1 VKTVNRKAK
10 GRRLEWAVKKL
21 YQDSGHFVARQAAS
35 RFPDLIVLRKG
46 EDPTFIECK
55 SGKGNISMDE
65 RAEGKRIA
73 EMTGGRFIVARKKDR
88 GEIEFELIT

>member
-1 VKTVNRKAK
+1 MNHKAK
-10 GRRLEWAVKKL
+10 GRRLEWEVKKV

-55 SGKGNISMDE
+55 SGGANISMVE
-65 RAEGKRIA
+65 RAAAKALIA
-73 EMTGGRFIVARKKDR
+73 ITGGRFVVARKKDR
-88 GEIEFELIT
+88 KEIEYEVIE